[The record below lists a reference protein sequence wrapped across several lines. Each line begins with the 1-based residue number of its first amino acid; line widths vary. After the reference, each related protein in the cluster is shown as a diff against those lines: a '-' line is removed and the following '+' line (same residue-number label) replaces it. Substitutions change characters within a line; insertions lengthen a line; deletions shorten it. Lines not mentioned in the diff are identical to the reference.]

1 MDQSYPVKNIPILS
15 ASQALAFSAGPMVVF
30 IGGIVGAELAPTPA
44 LSTLPTAIS
53 VVGLALT
60 TIPAALLMRKVGR
73 KNGFR
78 LSALLGVFASLL
90 AAYALHL
97 GSFALFCL
105 ATFFLGANGAFVQQ
119 YRFAATESVPPEH
132 SSRAVSLVLV
142 GGMVAGFLGP
152 EIAKRTGDL
161 LAYGE
166 FTASFFILAGMYLV
180 VIGLMSLLKPTL
192 ALQEQGDG
200 LNRPLRRIAA
210 QPSFLAAVLSGTAAF
225 GVMTFIM
232 TATPLQMHTMSHYSL
247 DQTAFVIQS
256 HIIAMYLPSLFTGFL
271 TERLGL
277 TRLMLMGVLAMLGT
291 VVVGV
296 ISRDLLHYWGALVL
310 LGVGWNF
317 LFVGG
322 TVLLTRSYFPIE
334 RFKAQA
340 ANDFTIFGFQALA
353 SLSAGSVLFLA
364 NWDTLLMMTLP
375 ILLGIAGFILWL
387 NRQTVAEASPAD

>member
-1 MDQSYPVKNIPILS
+1 MDQSYPVQNIPILS

-44 LSTLPTAIS
+44 LSTLPSAIS

-78 LSALLGVFASLL
+78 LSALMGLLASLL

-119 YRFAATESVPPEH
+119 YRFAATESVPPER
-132 SSRAVSLVLV
+132 SSQAVSVVLL
-142 GGMVAGFLGP
+142 GGMAAGFLGP

-161 LAYGE
+161 LNYGE
-166 FTASFFILAGMYLV
+166 FTASFLILAGMYLV
-180 VIGLMSLLKPTL
+180 VIGLLSLLKPTTGV
-192 ALQEQGDG
+192 QEQIGG
-200 LNRPLRRIAA
+200 PNRPVRTIAA
-210 QPSFLAAVLSGTAAF
+210 QPTFLAAVLSGAAAY
-225 GVMTFIM
+225 GVMTFVM
-232 TATPLQMHTMSHYSL
+232 TATPLQMHTMNHFSL

-271 TERLGL
+271 IERLGL
-277 TRLMLMGVLAMLGT
+277 IRLMLLGIMVMLGT

-353 SLSAGSVLFLA
+353 SLSAGSVLFMA
-364 NWDTLLMMTLP
+364 NWDALLMITLP
-375 ILLGIAGFILWL
+375 VLLGVAGVILWL
-387 NRQTVAEASPAD
+387 NRQTVTEASPAD